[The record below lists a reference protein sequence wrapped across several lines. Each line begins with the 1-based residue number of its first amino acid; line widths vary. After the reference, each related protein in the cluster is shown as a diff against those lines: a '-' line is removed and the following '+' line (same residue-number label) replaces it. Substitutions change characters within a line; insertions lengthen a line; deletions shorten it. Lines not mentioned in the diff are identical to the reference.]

1 LFSFFLLVGLDHESL
16 PTNEKKGKQR
26 LCEDGSAFPFQP
38 TPTWKRKRRSA
49 RRMKSLV
56 WQIFPLPNVGLLAPG
71 KVICHYEKDSWRQRS
86 KKKNE
91 TVDNFP
97 KDRLEVVR

>member
-1 LFSFFLLVGLDHESL
+1 
-16 PTNEKKGKQR
+16 
-26 LCEDGSAFPFQP
+26 
-38 TPTWKRKRRSA
+38 
-49 RRMKSLV
+49 MKSLV

-97 KDRLEVVR
+97 KDRLEVVLALVFFIPMANTISKNQRDRKDILCELLLNPTKSRGTNVGL